1 MSNII
6 YLGSL
11 LDKSSTSSKEIER
24 LVGSVEV
31 IGQLQKPLWNQPSV
45 SLETISSKYTGR
57 RSVNYFIWLSCF
69 EYDLVKINQRNLAG
83 MRSVMSNF
91 LNREKS
97 WELSRIS

>member
-31 IGQLQKPLWNQPSV
+31 IGQLQKPLWNQPSDAV
-45 SLETISSKYTGR
+45 LSTILYG
-57 RSVNYFIWLSCF
+57 C
-69 EYDLVKINQRNLAG
+69 LA
-83 MRSVMSNF
+83 
-91 LNREKS
+91 LNM
-97 WELSRIS
+97 I